1 MHDYRTKI
9 EDESDNYSMAS
20 GSDANV
26 SPRRSSSGS
35 HYEFKHRN
43 KGQNHHFPPPFWE
56 EKMAKGYRIIKLL
69 EQNPDLRLALH
80 RSPTLVGEFMKH
92 PDVAKE
98 VARDKKLATEI
109 IRRPHL
115 LSELANFHHYAH
127 LEKRREKI
135 REYVRRL
142 EMEYVAQHYHDPG
155 YNFPLHRKQAKLN
168 RMDSESDGSEAIGR
182 ATVPNIPGY
191 DGEIPAIKYLLQSSR
206 YFLRH
211 DVTVQ
216 DGCLSC
222 CDRKTSYYNILNSH
236 GRLMYRVFLRHKDEA
251 AGCKFIGT
259 LFRPFE
265 LVVKDPDGHTLFLF
279 SQEYDIH
286 LRKKLVIQYPKTKVV
301 GYVEQKWSC
310 NPTFLLKNTANECM
324 IQIKCVKRPIRSLCQ
339 YHPRFTF
346 ELRAIGAHHVIGKI
360 SSEWIDT
367 PPGAFENERI
377 YGVNFPRDLTPT
389 VKIIVMAAWLLV
401 YMEYYTGK
409 LEKYAHHTLTSE
421 ELAIIRLAEDTEDEN
436 QMGSSEPTSDS
447 DEERDKQVLAK
458 YKRTFEATA
467 VAAGNMRR
475 KSAESIDV
483 NKNDFLLGPQ

>member
-1 MHDYRTKI
+1 
-9 EDESDNYSMAS
+9 MAS
-20 GSDANV
+20 DSGGNA
-26 SPRRSSSGS
+26 SPRRSSSES
-35 HYEFKHRN
+35 HYDLSRHYKRPA
-43 KGQNHHFPPPFWE
+43 HFPPPFWE
-56 EKMAKGYRIIKLL
+56 EKMAKGYNIIQLL

-80 RSPTLVGEFMKH
+80 RSPTLAGEFMKH

-135 REYVRRL
+135 REYVRKL
-142 EMEYVAQHYHDPG
+142 EMEYVAKHYKDPG
-155 YNFPLHRKQAKLN
+155 YNFPLHRKQAHLN
-168 RMDSESDGSEAIGR
+168 RMDSESDGSVAIGR
-182 ATVPNIPGY
+182 ATVPNIPGRG
-191 DGEIPAIKYLLQSSR
+191 GEIPAIKYLIQSSR
-206 YFLRH
+206 YYLRH

-216 DGCLSC
+216 DGCMSC

-236 GRLMYRVFLRHKDEA
+236 GRLMYRVFLRHKDE
-251 AGCKFIGT
+251 GPGKFLS

-265 LVVKDPDGHTLFLF
+265 LVVKDPDGHTLFVF
-279 SQEYDIH
+279 SQQYS
-286 LRKKLVIQYPKTKVV
+286 LYLKKKLVIQYPKGTVV
-301 GYVEQKWSC
+301 GYVEQKWSVI
-310 NPTFLLKNTANECM
+310 PTFLLKNTANECM
-324 IQIKCVKRPIRSLCQ
+324 IQIKCVDRPLRSYYR

-401 YMEYYTGK
+401 YTEFYTGK
-409 LEKYAHHTLTSE
+409 LDIYAHHTLTAE

-436 QMGSSEPTSDS
+436 QRGSSEPTSDS
-447 DEERDKQVLAK
+447 DEARDKQVLAK
-458 YKRTFEATA
+458 YKRTFEASA
-467 VAAGNMRR
+467 VAAENMN
-475 KSAESIDV
+475 KVGCESIDF
-483 NKNDFLLGPQ
+483 NQNDFFT